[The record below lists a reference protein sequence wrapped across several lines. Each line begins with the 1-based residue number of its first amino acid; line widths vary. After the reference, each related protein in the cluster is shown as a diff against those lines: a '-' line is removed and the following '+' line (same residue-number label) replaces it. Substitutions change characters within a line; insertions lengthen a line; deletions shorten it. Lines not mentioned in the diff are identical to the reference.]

1 MRRAVWRVLP
11 ILAICFLAGCAS
23 KTPEQLAQEQAQA
36 QAEGAAADDA
46 KCRSY
51 GIQPG
56 TPEFERCLTK
66 LADLRAQREYSD
78 RAAMMNRLQMKP
90 AGTY

>member
-1 MRRAVWRVLP
+1 VWRTSPKLLL
-11 ILAICFLAGCAS
+11 ILAVCLLSGCVN
-23 KTPEQLAQEQAQA
+23 KTPEQQAQEEAQK

-51 GIQPG
+51 GLQPG
-56 TPEFERCLTK
+56 TPEFEKCVTK
-66 LADLRAQREYSD
+66 LADLRAQRDYND

>member
-1 MRRAVWRVLP
+1 MRRALP
-11 ILAICFLAGCAS
+11 ILLAIVAFGLLGGCAS
-23 KTPEQLAQEQAQA
+23 KTPEQEAQEAAQK

-56 TPEFERCLTK
+56 TPEFEKCLTK
-66 LADLRAQREYSD
+66 LADLRAQREYDD
-78 RAAMMNRLQMKP
+78 RRAMMNRLQMKP